1 MEEERTFT
9 SGFSVPRKRRAELE
23 AALLKLKTRRPFD
36 SKSEIII
43 DAVLAAAAQLDQN
56 GHSAD
61 GSPSNGDGQI
71 NRAPELQSVAA

>member
-43 DAVLAAAAQLDQN
+43 DAVIAAAAQLDQN
-56 GHSAD
+56 GHDTSK
-61 GSPSNGDGQI
+61 GDGTK
-71 NRAPELQSVAA
+71 NRTPEVLAVA

>member
-1 MEEERTFT
+1 VEEERTFT
-9 SGFSVPRKRRAELE
+9 SGFSVPRKRRAALE

-43 DAVLAAAAQLDQN
+43 DAVLAAAEQLDQD
-56 GHSAD
+56 GHESH
-61 GSPSNGDGQI
+61 NGDGQI